1 MLFYCSQN
9 WKHLKVF
16 PLSPLVLRD
25 VTNIPLLPPLSHPK
39 HFESEG
45 MTSFVLIESGNRTQ
59 FFFLV
64 HLLFSHLW
72 PLQSGKLLMKLR
84 IFFSTHPWSET
95 LAMVELIPLELI
107 SSIAFF
113 TFSTLSLVQVD
124 QIKGCIRPE
133 RNFPSSPSASKAP
146 PPPLL
151 RI

>member
-1 MLFYCSQN
+1 MLSKGSQN

-59 FFFLV
+59 LFFLV
-64 HLLFSHLW
+64 HLLFTHLW

-84 IFFSTHPWSET
+84 IFFSTHPCVKGILDVKTMKYCWLPRYQRLPGTGS
-95 LAMVELIPLELI
+95 
-107 SSIAFF
+107 
-113 TFSTLSLVQVD
+113 SLVCLQ
-124 QIKGCIRPE
+124 GGWGLSR
-133 RNFPSSPSASKAP
+133 
-146 PPPLL
+146 
-151 RI
+151 